1 MDKLFK
7 LSSTITE
14 PFFVLNIERHLL
26 LLNITNKFL
35 FQLLKTLPVLQKQ
48 MDALLEFDVCIT
60 FKHLL
65 WLECL

>member
-7 LSSTITE
+7 LSRTITE
-14 PFFVLNIERHLL
+14 PFFFVLNIERYLL
-26 LLNITNKFL
+26 LLNINIFL